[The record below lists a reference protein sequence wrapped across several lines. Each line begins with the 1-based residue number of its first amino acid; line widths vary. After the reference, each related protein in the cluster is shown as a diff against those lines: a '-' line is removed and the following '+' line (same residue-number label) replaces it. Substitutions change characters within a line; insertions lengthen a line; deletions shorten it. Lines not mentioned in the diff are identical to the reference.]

1 MPSNRDKLPLPRY
14 YPNRWMV
21 GLLGQDAF
29 SRLKKNRWA
38 WNSGLLL
45 IALVRLLQR
54 DALDN
59 EDVATLAQT
68 DAKRQA
74 GMAESTDRRRR
85 AGRASRP
92 DSAKRPH
99 ARRRRDR
106 N

>member
-1 MPSNRDKLPLPRY
+1 MKP
-14 YPNRWMV
+14 
-21 GLLGQDAF
+21 GLADRSAF
-29 SRLKKNRWA
+29 ATTMIDYLA
-38 WNSGLLL
+38 LALTHGLLL

-74 GMAESTDRRRR
+74 GMAESTDPRRR
-85 AGRASRP
+85 AGRTSRP

-99 ARRRRDR
+99 PRRMRYR

>member
-1 MPSNRDKLPLPRY
+1 MKP
-14 YPNRWMV
+14 
-21 GLLGQDAF
+21 GLADRSAF
-29 SRLKKNRWA
+29 ATTMIDYLA
-38 WNSGLLL
+38 LALTHGLLL